1 MSHYRLSDS
10 MPSAII
16 LARNPRTSSLDELKT
31 YTGNHIFLNNKDE
44 FQIRLFNPLREK
56 IGVQIGFNG
65 QLSSSMLV
73 LNPGEDV
80 IVDRFLDDQRKM
92 LFETYQY
99 DKGNSAAVNA
109 VANNGIVEIRF
120 FKEYIYT
127 PPITTWTNGTL
138 TINGTFQLSDSCCT
152 YTSGTAINIGQ
163 NAGCGTLNNLN
174 GTSNNNY
181 VYDNTIFNCCSMD
194 SSLDFASDFTLQ
206 EEQPQYK
213 SKQFASKIVDN
224 KQIKAETGRVEK
236 GQHSDQNFK
245 QVDIQFQNYPFHSV
259 IFNLKPVSEKNSYV
273 HHEIREYCT
282 KCSYRV
288 RNKKWDYC
296 PRCGYKL

>member
-16 LARNPRTSSLDELKT
+16 LARNPRTSSLDELKI

-65 QLSSSMLV
+65 QLSTSMLV

-109 VANNGIVEIRF
+109 VVNNGIVEIRF

-127 PPITTWTNGTL
+127 PPVTTGSL
-138 TINGTFQLSDSCCT
+138 TINGVFPLSGNFT
-152 YTSGTAINIGQ
+152 YTSGSGSINIGQ
-163 NAGCGTLNNLN
+163 NDGLNNLN
-174 GTSNNNY
+174 GMGLVDFNISNSNSRM
-181 VYDNTIFNCCSMD
+181 YDNNIFNCCSMD
-194 SSLDFASDFTLQ
+194 SNLDFASDFQDTFKV
-206 EEQPQYK
+206 EEKISKNNKSLK
-213 SKQFASKIVDN
+213 SKKS
-224 KQIKAETGRVEK
+224 ETGRVEK
-236 GQHSDQNFK
+236 GKHSDQNFK
-245 QVDIQFQNYPFHSV
+245 QVEIQFQNYPFYAV
-259 IFNLKPVSEKNSYV
+259 VYNLKPRSEKDNYV
-273 HHEIREYCT
+273 KTEIREFCT
-282 KCSYRV
+282 SCGYRV
-288 RNKKWDYC
+288 RNNKWSYC
-296 PRCGYKL
+296 PKCGNKL